1 MEFHRIR
8 VSSGWISGVGA
19 LAACLAF
26 AAQAADD
33 LGGVFTRMD
42 QAAPIFKGMRADI
55 KKVAHTAVL
64 NEDTVDTGT
73 IVVKVPKPHD
83 FHMLIDLQQPD
94 KKAIGI
100 NGTLVEMY
108 YPKANEVQAK
118 NVGKVHKAE
127 LEQFLRLGFGS
138 NSREIRDAYEVT
150 YGGPETVAGQKA
162 TRIVLV
168 PKSADMLAMFPKFE
182 LWISDATGISIQQ
195 KIYEQGGN
203 YTIATYP
210 NMKLDP
216 NIPDSAVKLNL
227 PKGVTR
233 RAL

>member
-1 MEFHRIR
+1 MRFSRAGIVR
-8 VSSGWISGVGA
+8 LCAGMLIAASVGV
-19 LAACLAF
+19 
-26 AAQAADD
+26 AADD
-33 LGGVFTRMD
+33 LAAVFARMD
-42 QAAPIFKGMRADI
+42 QAAPSFKGMRADI
-55 KKVAHTAVL
+55 KKLAHTAVI

-73 IVVKVPKPHD
+73 IVVKVPKPHE

-94 KKAIGI
+94 KKSVGI

-108 YPKANEVQAK
+108 YPKANEVQVK
-118 NVGKVHKAE
+118 NVGKGHKAE
-127 LEQFLRLGFGS
+127 MEQFLRLGFGS
-138 NSREIRDAYEVT
+138 NSRELREGYTVT
-150 YGGPETVAGQKA
+150 YGGVETVAGQKA

-203 YTIATYP
+203 YTVATYP

-227 PKGVTR
+227 PKGVVR
-233 RAL
+233 RSL